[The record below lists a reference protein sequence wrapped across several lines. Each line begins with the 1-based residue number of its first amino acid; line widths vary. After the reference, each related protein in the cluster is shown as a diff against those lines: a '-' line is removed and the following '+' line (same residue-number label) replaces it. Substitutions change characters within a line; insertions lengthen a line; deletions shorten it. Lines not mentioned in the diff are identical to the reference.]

1 MIDCLVKLNITKI
14 ESMLTLK
21 CLGELI
27 SIILKF
33 TGEKNSIIGSL
44 PRGDIMKRLIDYI
57 EMICELSIKNEQNRG
72 ESWEQVILRID

>member
-1 MIDCLVKLNITKI
+1 M
-14 ESMLTLK
+14 K

-27 SIILKF
+27 GIIHKL
-33 TGEKNSIIGSL
+33 TVDNHSIIGSL

-72 ESWEQVILRID
+72 ESYD